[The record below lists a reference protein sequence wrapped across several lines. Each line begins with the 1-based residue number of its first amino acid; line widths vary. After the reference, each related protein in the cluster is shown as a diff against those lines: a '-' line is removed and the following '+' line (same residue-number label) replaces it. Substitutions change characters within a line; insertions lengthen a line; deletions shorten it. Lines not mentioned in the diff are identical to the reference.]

1 MAERRRGGPVAG
13 RMTKE
18 ERRAQLLDTAG
29 QLLLKEGWDAL
40 TMEAIAQSA
49 GASKTLGYAYFANLD
64 DLIWSLYD
72 RELGLLFGRVE
83 AGLANADTFED
94 RIRAAVAAYFDT
106 VAENGA
112 MLVRLQAGIV
122 ARRLNRDRPQ
132 RTVNFLEAL
141 AAIIREEFGLS
152 RRRAIAYAI
161 VMAGIADSHGR
172 AWAAET
178 LGRAELEESCVR
190 FMLAGVRDAVAAQ
203 T

>member
-1 MAERRRGGPVAG
+1 MGGRRRGAAG
-13 RMTKE
+13 RMTAE
-18 ERRAQLLDTAG
+18 ERREQLLDTAG

-106 VAENGA
+106 VAVHGA
-112 MLVRLQAGIV
+112 MLVRLQAGIT
-122 ARRLNRDRPQ
+122 ARRLGRDRPN
-132 RTVNFLEAL
+132 RTMGFLEAL
-141 AAIIREEFGLS
+141 AAILRDEFGLN
-152 RRRAIAYAI
+152 RRRSMAYAA
-161 VMAGIADSHGR
+161 VMGGIADSHGR
-172 AWAAET
+172 VWGTGT
-178 LGRAELEESCVR
+178 LGRAELEESCAR
-190 FMLAGVRDAVAAQ
+190 FMLAGIRDVVAAAQ